1 MKSKA
6 AAAGTWCRHNL
17 GVRAYIL
24 LYSLSLAYSFPQQQL
39 ILISSLS
46 LSYLLQVHDFL
57 SSQILLS
64 RLFFASF
71 LHSLSLSL
79 CSWPETHEKPE
90 SPEKKPVRRRPV
102 SADLGRA
109 RRDRVRVAA
118 ASYGVCSCSAP
129 SPPPCGDRRRC
140 VSMPTRNSG
149 SLLAWAVSR
158 RGCCRH
164 SDSTASARLRH
175 DYGYLTTSVRRRR
188 PPSTRR
194 WRGRE
199 LHQGNGGTVP

>member
-79 CSWPETHEKPE
+79 A
-90 SPEKKPVRRRPV
+90 VQ
-102 SADLGRA
+102 
-109 RRDRVRVAA
+109 
-118 ASYGVCSCSAP
+118 
-129 SPPPCGDRRRC
+129 
-140 VSMPTRNSG
+140 
-149 SLLAWAVSR
+149 LA
-158 RGCCRH
+158 
-164 SDSTASARLRH
+164 
-175 DYGYLTTSVRRRR
+175 
-188 PPSTRR
+188 
-194 WRGRE
+194 
-199 LHQGNGGTVP
+199 

>member
-1 MKSKA
+1 VYEPTS
-6 AAAGTWCRHNL
+6 
-17 GVRAYIL
+17 YFIL
-24 LYSLSLAYSFPQQQL
+24 CLSLILSLSSSSFLSPPYLFHICYKCMTFSLLKFFSLAYSLP
-39 ILISSLS
+39 
-46 LSYLLQVHDFL
+46 H
-57 SSQILLS
+57 
-64 RLFFASF
+64 FFT
-71 LHSLSLSL
+71 LSLSL